1 MRGLEKARELYEFR
15 GRELIHRLF
24 PEYED
29 KIAVGLAGHG
39 SECFGYDD
47 ELSED
52 HDFEEGFC
60 LWVDDLSLI
69 HI

>member
-1 MRGLEKARELYEFR
+1 MRGLEKARELYESR
-15 GRELIHRLF
+15 GTELIHRLF

-47 ELSED
+47 ELSD
-52 HDFEEGFC
+52 YADLNEG
-60 LWVDDLSLI
+60 
-69 HI
+69 